1 MNNVIFKDSD
11 PVGTVKCFNYGEY
24 RGNKL
29 PLVYT
34 KGESIPHP
42 MKKGEVI
49 QSMSAQVIYN
59 GELKDVL
66 EVDLNL
72 VFGE

>member
-1 MNNVIFKDSD
+1 MKNEIFKDSD
-11 PVGTVKCFNYGEY
+11 PAGTVKCFNCGEY

-34 KGESIPHP
+34 KGASIPHP

-49 QSMSAQVIYN
+49 QSMKVQVIHE

>member
-1 MNNVIFKDSD
+1 MDNAIFKDSD

-24 RGNKL
+24 RSNKL

-34 KGESIPHP
+34 KGESIPYP
-42 MKKGEVI
+42 MRKGEVI
-49 QSMSAQVIYN
+49 QSMAVQVIHE

>member
-1 MNNVIFKDSD
+1 MDNIIFKDSD
-11 PVGTVKCFNYGEY
+11 PVWTVKCFNYGEY

-42 MKKGEVI
+42 MKNGEVI

>member
-1 MNNVIFKDSD
+1 MNNEIFKDSD
-11 PVGTVKCFNYGEY
+11 PDGTVKCFNYGEY

-34 KGESIPHP
+34 KGASIPHP
-42 MKKGEVI
+42 MKKGEAI
-49 QSMSAQVIYN
+49 QSMKVQVIHD

-66 EVDLNL
+66 EIDLNL

>member
-1 MNNVIFKDSD
+1 MDNVIFKDSD
-11 PVGTVKCFNYGEY
+11 PVGTVRCFNYGEY

-34 KGESIPHP
+34 KGKSIPHP
-42 MKKGEVI
+42 MRKGEVI
-49 QSMSAQVIYN
+49 QSMRVQVIYD
-59 GELKDVL
+59 GKLKDVL

>member
-1 MNNVIFKDSD
+1 MNNEIFNDID

-34 KGESIPHP
+34 KGASIPHP

-49 QSMSAQVIYN
+49 QSMCAQVIHE
-59 GELKDVL
+59 GKLKDVL

>member
-1 MNNVIFKDSD
+1 MKNEIFNDSD
-11 PVGTVKCFNYGEY
+11 PAGTVKCFNYGEY

-34 KGESIPHP
+34 KCQSIPHP

-49 QSMSAQVIYN
+49 QSM
-59 GELKDVL
+59 
-66 EVDLNL
+66 EVSLCRDSW
-72 VFGE
+72 